1 MDHDKQFD
9 DTTRRTHVRSLI
21 DSARQQVGKSSSIL
35 RNPLPFIGAPD
46 FGPDYEVIGEIHRGG
61 QGIVFRARQRSTG
74 RIVAIKLMREG
85 PFSSTS
91 DHVRFDREVHILGQL
106 NHANIV
112 GILNSGTASGSAF
125 FVMDFV
131 EGRPLNERTAE
142 ILNQSPNW
150 NIGSLRILQL
160 FICICDAVHAAH
172 LHGVIHRDL
181 KPSNIL
187 VDDSDVP
194 HILDFGVAKI
204 ENDDRVDVTMTSP
217 GHFIG
222 SLPWASPEQAGG
234 LSHEIDIRSD
244 VYSLGA
250 ILYQILTGQ
259 LPHSITAH
267 VQDTLKRITS
277 DEPPRPSALWN
288 KIDHELETIIMKCL
302 AKVPERRY
310 QSAGELA
317 RDLRHYLADEP
328 IEAKRD
334 STWYVLGKTLRRHRG
349 RVAAAIVFLLLV
361 TSASVLVSILYARQG
376 LLLTE
381 VRKQRDRSAT
391 AEKLADDRFQQAEYE
406 SYVANIAAAA
416 AAIAANDGGTAL
428 KRLQSAPTKL
438 RNWEWQYLRNQSDQ
452 SVKTLQGPAGYIT
465 GRVRLSAGTKYVG
478 ASFWKE
484 GQDGILRVW
493 RDDAFSELTASER
506 HIAFEF
512 LSNGEELLF
521 ASQPGVISY
530 RESMGLN
537 EKQRHEF
544 GDAFQSF
551 AVDLSPDGRVILFS
565 DEQRYRIWDIALN
578 KLRCSFNVAKCVCV
592 AFDESS
598 SHVVIGQSDGTLSV
612 RQVEGG
618 HELART
624 KAHDGVVYGV
634 AITPNSH
641 WIATSGN
648 EDGELKL
655 WELAKSDVAFETSQG
670 GKAQFDL
677 RLVREFRDSVQRIG
691 LIAFSKDG
699 QLLAAPSEDKAVRIW
714 SVHDDRPVRKL
725 LGHTTGVVSV
735 DFSDDA
741 KWLVSG
747 AREGV
752 VKLWDLQRTS
762 AASVIRDLP
771 APVNSIAFYHD
782 GKRVLINSEGTT
794 SLIDIASRQVLFG
807 RPDSAAGTQGLLAGP
822 GDSKITSAIDN
833 GHIRIWEIGTDH
845 DKLLSSS
852 HKSAPH
858 LATNSVGNVLVSAD
872 AGAVILWDWKSLS
885 ELRRFPGPQRP
896 LNYLAINQDASRL
909 ALALQDGELLMLET
923 ENGNTR
929 SFQTSDERSI
939 ASTAF
944 SPDGRY
950 LATASSDQSVKLWEV
965 DSGQLVW
972 SASLDFGDVWCVAF
986 SPDGARLAA
995 GGRDRSVRLFDS
1007 RNGQEL
1013 LALRGPTGTVMSLSF
1028 SPNGQMIAAGSWS
1041 REVATWDAS
1050 AKEDG
1055 F

>member
-21 DSARQQVGKSSSIL
+21 DSARQQVGQSSSIL
-35 RNPLPFIGAPD
+35 RNPLPFTGAPD
-46 FGPDYEVIGEIHRGG
+46 FGPDYEVLGEIHRGG
-61 QGIVFRARQRSTG
+61 QGIVLRARQRSTG

-91 DHVRFDREVHILGQL
+91 DRVRFEREVHILGQL

-112 GILNSGTASGSAF
+112 GILNTGVAHGSAY

-142 ILNQSPNW
+142 ILNQSTNW

-222 SLPWASPEQAGG
+222 SLPWASPEQAAG
-234 LSHEIDIRSD
+234 LSHKIDIRSD
-244 VYSLGA
+244 VYSLGT
-250 ILYQILTGQ
+250 ILYQVLTGQ

-267 VQDTLKRITS
+267 VQDALKRITT
-277 DEPPRPSALWN
+277 DEPQRPSALWN
-288 KIDHELETIIMKCL
+288 EIDHELETIIMKCL
-302 AKVPERRY
+302 AKEPDRRY

-465 GRVRLSAGTKYVG
+465 GRVRLSHGNKYVG

-484 GQDGILRVW
+484 GQVGILRVW
-493 RDDAFSELTASER
+493 QDDAFTELTASER

-512 LSNGEELLF
+512 LANGEELLF
-521 ASQPGVISY
+521 ASQPGFISC
-530 RESMGLN
+530 RDTLGLN
-537 EKQRHEF
+537 EKRRHEF
-544 GDAFQSF
+544 ADAFQKF
-551 AVDLSPDGRVILFS
+551 AVDLSPDGRAILFS
-565 DEQRYRIWDIALN
+565 DAKRYSIWDTSAN
-578 KLRCSFNVAKCVCV
+578 ELRCSFNVTACVCV
-592 AFDESS
+592 AFDESGS
-598 SHVVIGQSDGTLSV
+598 LLVMGQSDGTLSV

-624 KAHDGVVYGV
+624 KAHDGIVYGV
-634 AITPNSH
+634 SITPDSH

-648 EDGELKL
+648 ESGELKL
-655 WELAKSDVAFETSQG
+655 WELVKRDVASEASQAE
-670 GKAQFDL
+670 KAQFDL

-691 LIAFSKDG
+691 LITFSPDG
-699 QLLAAPSEDKAVRIW
+699 QLLAAPSEDKSVRIW
-714 SVHDDRPVRKL
+714 NVHDDKPVRKL

-741 KWLVSG
+741 KWLASG

-752 VKLWDLQRTS
+752 VKLWDLQGTS
-762 AASVIRDLP
+762 TANVIRDLP
-771 APVNSIAFYHD
+771 APVNCIAFYQD

-794 SLIDIASRQVLFG
+794 SLIDIASRQVLTE
-807 RPDSAAGTQGLLAGP
+807 RPNSAAGTQGLLAGP
-822 GDSKITSAIDN
+822 GESKITSATGD
-833 GHIRIWEIGTDH
+833 GHIRIWEIGTEH
-845 DKLLSSS
+845 DELLPSS

-858 LATNSVGNVLVSAD
+858 LATNSAGNVLASAD
-872 AGAVILWDWKSLS
+872 ADAVILWDWRSSS
-885 ELRRFPGPQRP
+885 EFRRFCGPQKP
-896 LNYLAINQDASRL
+896 LNYLAINHDASRL
-909 ALALQDGELLMLET
+909 ALALQGGELLVLKT

-929 SFQTSDERSI
+929 SIQTSNESSI
-939 ASTAF
+939 ASIAF
-944 SPDGRY
+944 SSDSRF

-965 DSGQLVW
+965 ESGRLVW
-972 SASLDFGDVWCVAF
+972 SVSLDFGDVWCVAF
-986 SPDGARLAA
+986 SPDGTRLAA

-1007 RNGQEL
+1007 HNGQEL

-1028 SPNGQMIAAGSWS
+1028 SPNGLMIVAGSWS
-1041 REVATWDAS
+1041 REVAIWDAS
-1050 AKEDG
+1050 VIEDG